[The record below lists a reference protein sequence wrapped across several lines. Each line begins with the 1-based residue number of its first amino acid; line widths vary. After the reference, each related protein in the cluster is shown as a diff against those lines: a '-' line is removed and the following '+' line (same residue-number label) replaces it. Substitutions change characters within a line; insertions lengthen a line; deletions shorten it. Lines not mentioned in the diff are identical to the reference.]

1 MRTVFVVSRT
11 GDSVAITTDLDQTLI
26 FSPRATARLGG
37 GLPCNPVEHIDGV
50 VISEIAQTVSEHIDL
65 LPARALLIPATTR
78 TVDQLNR
85 LQLPFAYRYAIAANG
100 GAVLVDGVP
109 DPSWDAEVQRRVT
122 GVAPLDAAHALL
134 TARADRPWLLRS
146 YRAAELFCYA
156 IVDPTELDADE
167 LAQLDEACVEIG
179 WRAMPQGRKLY
190 LLPNG
195 LAKEAAVTYLLEKL
209 CAQSRQRPRHFA
221 AGDAEVD
228 RAMLDIADIGWVPA
242 GSPLDIAGDLPPH
255 VRVTGTGGHSGAA
268 QIVDE
273 WLTECSADERR

>member
-1 MRTVFVVSRT
+1 VNAVIPTA
-11 GDSVAITTDLDQTLI
+11 DPVAITTDLDQTLI
-26 FSPRATARLGG
+26 FSPHASARLGG
-37 GLPCNPVEHIDGV
+37 GLPCNPVEHIGGV

-65 LPARALLIPATTR
+65 LPPRVLLIPATTR

-85 LQLPFAYRYAIAANG
+85 LQLPFAYQYAIAANG
-100 GAVLVDGVP
+100 GAVLIDGVP

-122 GVAPLDAAHALL
+122 AVAPLDAAHALL

-167 LAQLDEACVEIG
+167 LPELDEACAQIG

-195 LAKEAAVTYLLEKL
+195 LAKESAATFLLERL
-209 CAQSRQRPRHFA
+209 CAQSGQRPRHFA

-228 RAMLDIADIGWVPA
+228 RAMLGIADIGWVPA
-242 GSPLDIAGDLPPH
+242 GSPLAVAGDLPPR
-255 VRVTGTGGHSGAA
+255 VRVTDAGGHSGAA

-273 WLTECSADERR
+273 WLTECIADERR